1 MDVRWP
7 GGNQGLALHYTI
19 YLRISLQSTEPS
31 SMRKDE
37 VISVMKGREGRED
50 SHEEHGR
57 RTENPGVND
66 IATIFTPPFQCSFIL
81 EGPWGCKEYGA
92 LFSSMKSILLKGTP
106 WLYWACQHLEIRQ
119 KRDQLISGWIHRYHK
134 THYLG
139 TYQLLSYLTSTNLT
153 ESLPKYLDS
162 CEQPGK

>member
-19 YLRISLQSTEPS
+19 YLQISLQSTEPS

-37 VISVMKGREGRED
+37 VISVMKGREGREY

-66 IATIFTPPFQCSFIL
+66 IATIFTPHFNAPSFL
-81 EGPWGCKEYGA
+81 KDPEAARNMELYSAPWN
-92 LFSSMKSILLKGTP
+92 
-106 WLYWACQHLEIRQ
+106 Q
-119 KRDQLISGWIHRYHK
+119 
-134 THYLG
+134 
-139 TYQLLSYLTSTNLT
+139 
-153 ESLPKYLDS
+153 S
-162 CEQPGK
+162 C